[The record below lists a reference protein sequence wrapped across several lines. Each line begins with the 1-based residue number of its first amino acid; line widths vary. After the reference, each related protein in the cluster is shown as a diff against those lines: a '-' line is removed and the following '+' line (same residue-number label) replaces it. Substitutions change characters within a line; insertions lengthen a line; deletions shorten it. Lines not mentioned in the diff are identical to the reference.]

1 MSPRPLM
8 ADVAARAGVSV
19 STVSHVLNRT
29 RAVAPDT
36 EDRVRAAVAELGYE
50 AVGGAQRSPQ
60 AIGFVVANA
69 SYAYFAEVVQ
79 GVEAEA
85 RRRGYALFLCDS
97 HDAPALEAQAI
108 STLLSHRADGVL
120 LSPTSQWR
128 QTALPAL
135 RRKSTPF
142 VLIDRLTDISC
153 DQVAIENVAPSEALV
168 SHLAELGHTRIAILT
183 GLPDLSTTAER
194 LLGYQRALRQ
204 WKLDVDEQL
213 VAAGYST
220 SRGGRLAT
228 RGLLNLSDPPTAIFC
243 SNDAMT
249 IGALQALRD
258 AGRRVPDDVAIVAFD
273 DFEWADMFT
282 PSMTV
287 AAQPAYTVGAEAV
300 RLLDLR
306 LRNDES
312 PAQTVRLP
320 AEVVHRTSCGCDR
333 EPAIRRRPGT

>member
-1 MSPRPLM
+1 MK
-8 ADVAARAGVSV
+8 DVAARAGVSV

-36 EDRVRAAVAELGYE
+36 QERVHAALAELGYE
-50 AVGGAQRSPQ
+50 GVGLGQQVPA
-60 AIGFVVANA
+60 AIGFVVANT

-79 GVEAEA
+79 GAEAEA

-97 HDAPALEAQAI
+97 HDDPDYEAQAI

-128 QTALPAL
+128 RTALPVL

-142 VLIDRLTDISC
+142 VLVDRLTDVRC
-153 DQVAIENVAPSEALV
+153 DQVVSENVAPAETLV

-194 LLGYQRALRQ
+194 LLGYQRALRR
-204 WKLDVDEQL
+204 WRLDFDEKLVVPGQ
-213 VAAGYST
+213 ST
-220 SRGGRLAT
+220 SRGGKTAT
-228 RGLLNLSDPPTAIFC
+228 RELLNLPDPPSAIFC

-249 IGALQALRD
+249 VGALQALRD
-258 AGRRVPDDVAIVAFD
+258 AGCRVPDDVAIVAFD

-287 AAQPAYTVGAEAV
+287 AAQPAYTIGAEAV
-300 RLLDLR
+300 KLLDSR
-306 LRNDES
+306 LRHDNS
-312 PAQTVRLP
+312 PAKTVRLP
-320 AEVVHRTSCGCDR
+320 AEVVHRTSCGCDHL
-333 EPAIRRRPGT
+333 PAVRRRHGS